1 MRTVSFKALSAAVL
15 FAVFLAGCSESE
27 EQITEKP
34 DPVHIESG
42 DECHVCGMAITRF
55 PGPKGEAITARDQ
68 AVHKFCSTRDM
79 FSWVLQP
86 ENAKRDHTLY
96 VHDMAQTDWE
106 HPDDTALI
114 DARQAFFVVGS
125 ERTGAMGPT
134 LASFATEEAA
144 QEFAMN
150 YGGQVLSYNEV
161 TMDHLNVG
169 GPTAGLSG
177 MHEMDEPEDSKTEHS
192 MDH

>member
-1 MRTVSFKALSAAVL
+1 MRTVNFKTLSALMVL
-15 FAVFLAGCSESE
+15 AVFLTGCSETE
-27 EQITEKP
+27 EQVTEKP

-55 PGPKGEAITARDQ
+55 PGPKGEAITAREQ

-79 FSWVLQP
+79 FSWALQP

-114 DARQAFFVVGS
+114 DAREAFFVVGS
-125 ERTGAMGPT
+125 ERSGAMGPT
-134 LASFATEEAA
+134 LVSFAAENSAV
-144 QEFAMN
+144 EFASE
-150 YGGQVLSYNEV
+150 YGGEV
-161 TMDHLNVG
+161 VGFADVAMQHLMQNMSRD
-169 GPTAGLSG
+169 TS
-177 MHEMDEPEDSKTEHS
+177 H
-192 MDH
+192 

>member
-1 MRTVSFKALSAAVL
+1 MRTVDFKALSTAVVL
-15 FAVFLAGCSESE
+15 AVFLAGCSESQ
-27 EQITEKP
+27 EQVTEKP

-55 PGPKGEAITARDQ
+55 PGPKGEAITAREQ
-68 AVHKFCSTRDM
+68 QVNKFCSTRDM
-79 FSWVLQP
+79 FSWALQP
-86 ENAKRDHTLY
+86 ENAKREHTLY

-114 DARQAFFVVGS
+114 DAREAFFVVGS
-125 ERTGAMGPT
+125 KRTGAMGPT
-134 LASFATEEAA
+134 LASFAAEEAA
-144 QEFAMN
+144 REFAMN
-150 YGGQVLSYNEV
+150 YGGQVLSYNNV

-169 GPTAGLSG
+169 GPSG
-177 MHEMDEPEDSKTEHS
+177 EMDGMPEMHEPEGSETEHS

>member
-1 MRTVSFKALSAAVL
+1 MRTVNVKALSAVVMFTL
-15 FAVFLAGCSESE
+15 FLTGCSEP
-27 EQITEKP
+27 EQQVTEKP

-42 DECHVCGMAITRF
+42 DECHVCGMAIIGF

-68 AVHKFCSTRDM
+68 TVHKFCSTRDM
-79 FSWVLQP
+79 FSWALQP

-114 DARQAFFVVGS
+114 DAREAYFVVGS

-134 LASFATEEAA
+134 LASFANEESARG
-144 QEFAMN
+144 FAN
-150 YGGQVLSYNEV
+150 EYGGEVVMFKDV
-161 TMDHLNVG
+161 TMQHLTQNMKQDMSQ
-169 GPTAGLSG
+169 TG
-177 MHEMDEPEDSKTEHS
+177 MEMNNQEGEH
-192 MDH
+192 